1 MMVLYSEPL
10 ANSVEI
16 IQTAKK
22 AALLVLI
29 SWVFMIGLTFEKGRW
44 GNLGEKS
51 ALSEMNYENGS
62 FSLSG
67 LP

>member
-1 MMVLYSEPL
+1 MMFLYSEPL
-10 ANSVEI
+10 AILVEI

-22 AALLVLI
+22 AALPVLM
-29 SWVFMIGLTFEKGRW
+29 SRVFMTGLTFEKGRW

-62 FSLSG
+62 FPMSG
-67 LP
+67 LL